1 MKLYTNGN
9 LKAKRRLI
17 MNTTYE
23 TFKKDNR
30 LKLFGHEDAGKE
42 DDSRLTSY
50 YYKTLQ
56 YEDVMSDI
64 KLQIIT
70 GEKGT
75 GKSALLKMAY
85 IETSNTDIVPIWI
98 RLDDLSEL
106 YSDILDSNNLYQ
118 LKTLWKR
125 SISKLVIMNLASHMS
140 FAMGEDYKE
149 ALQWAYDTGYTT
161 RDFIS
166 RSAKIL
172 KPMYEQYISLDT
184 EADSCGEHHAL
195 QRMINNKK
203 IRLFL
208 DDFDLD
214 WQGKAS
220 DVLKI
225 KSLLLSLSD
234 MTSDMNG
241 LSVRIALRTD
251 VYEMI
256 RNEEF
261 SDKFESCLIKCK
273 WNNQEIMKTL
283 AKRICAYFD
292 KPFDEINTT
301 DPKTLQYNI
310 VKYLNFIF
318 VPCFDE
324 STRVWANAPTHR
336 VIYSLI
342 RRKPRDMVKLCHS
355 IAEEAYR
362 KQLTVID
369 SSCFLAILETYSQER
384 LKDLVN
390 EYVNQLPKLQDLL
403 IRMAPTQKEFQNKA
417 GKRYVYSTDE
427 LYVKIQN
434 IQQNMNISIYQ
445 AKCEKLCPANFHQIA
460 HFLYKIG
467 FITGRKR
474 NESGKIE
481 RAYYDE
487 LPFLLNANVGDRG
500 YSWEIHPAY
509 RGALANGSN
518 DNWQNTF
525 NIDEEV

>member
-1 MKLYTNGN
+1 
-9 LKAKRRLI
+9 

-140 FAMGEDYKE
+140 FAMGEDYKK

-445 AKCEKLCPANFHQIA
+445 AKCEKL
-460 HFLYKIG
+460 
-467 FITGRKR
+467 R
-474 NESGKIE
+474 
-481 RAYYDE
+481 
-487 LPFLLNANVGDRG
+487 V
-500 YSWEIHPAY
+500 
-509 RGALANGSN
+509 
-518 DNWQNTF
+518 
-525 NIDEEV
+525 

>member
-1 MKLYTNGN
+1 
-9 LKAKRRLI
+9 

-140 FAMGEDYKE
+140 FAMGEDYKK

-500 YSWEIHPAY
+500 
-509 RGALANGSN
+509 
-518 DNWQNTF
+518 
-525 NIDEEV
+525 

>member
-1 MKLYTNGN
+1 
-9 LKAKRRLI
+9 
-17 MNTTYE
+17 
-23 TFKKDNR
+23 
-30 LKLFGHEDAGKE
+30 
-42 DDSRLTSY
+42 
-50 YYKTLQ
+50 
-56 YEDVMSDI
+56 
-64 KLQIIT
+64 
-70 GEKGT
+70 
-75 GKSALLKMAY
+75 MAY
-85 IETSNTDIVPIWI
+85 N
-98 RLDDLSEL
+98 
-106 YSDILDSNNLYQ
+106 
-118 LKTLWKR
+118 
-125 SISKLVIMNLASHMS
+125 
-140 FAMGEDYKE
+140 
-149 ALQWAYDTGYTT
+149 TGYAT

-172 KPMYEQYISLDT
+172 KPMYEKYVTLDN
-184 EADSCGEHHAL
+184 ESNSCGEHHTL
-195 QRMINNKK
+195 QRMINHQK
-203 IRLFL
+203 IRLFF

-220 DVLKI
+220 DVLRI

-234 MTSDMNG
+234 ITSDMEG

-261 SDKFESCLIKCK
+261 SDKFESSLIKCQ

-283 AKRICAYFD
+283 AKRICAYFNE
-292 KPFDEINTT
+292 PFDEINTY
-301 DPKTLQYNI
+301 DQRTLQYNI

-318 VPCFDE
+318 VPYFDE
-324 STRVWANAPTHR
+324 STRIWANAPTHR

-362 KQLTVID
+362 KKLTIID
-369 SSCFLAILETYSQER
+369 SSCFLAVLESYSQER

-403 IRMAPTQKEFQNKA
+403 IKMAPTQKEFQNKTFE
-417 GKRYVYSTDE
+417 RYVYSTAE
-427 LYVKIQN
+427 LYTKIKN

-445 AKCEKLCPANFHQIA
+445 ASHEKLCEADFHQIA

-467 FITGRKR
+467 FITGRRR

-481 RAYYDE
+481 RVYYDE
-487 LPFLLNANVGDRG
+487 SPYLLNANVGDRG

-509 RGALANGSN
+509 RGALANGTN
-518 DNWQNTF
+518 DNWESTLNME
-525 NIDEEV
+525 DEV

>member
-1 MKLYTNGN
+1 MD
-9 LKAKRRLI
+9 
-17 MNTTYE
+17 TTYE
-23 TFKKDNR
+23 IFRKDNR

-42 DDSRLTSY
+42 ENDRLTSY
-50 YYKTLQ
+50 YYKTVQ
-56 YEDVMSDI
+56 YEEVMSDI
-64 KLQIIT
+64 DLQIVV

-85 IETSNTDIVPIWI
+85 IENSKSEIVPIWI

-106 YSDILDSNNLYQ
+106 YEDILKSDDLYQ

-125 SISKLVIMNLASHMS
+125 AIGRLVIMKLAAHMS
-140 FAMGEDYKE
+140 FVMGEDYEK
-149 ALQWAYDTGYTT
+149 ALQWAYQSGYAS

-166 RSAKIL
+166 TTAKIL
-172 KPMYEQYISLDT
+172 KPMYEKYADLDK
-184 EADSCGEHHAL
+184 EATFCGEHHTL
-195 QRMINNKK
+195 QRVMESRK
-203 IRLFL
+203 IRLYF

-214 WQGKAS
+214 WHGKAS

-234 MTSDMNG
+234 MTSDMDG

-261 SDKFESCLIKCK
+261 SDKFESAIIKCQ

-292 KPFDEINTT
+292 ETFDES
-301 DPKTLQYNI
+301 KTEDKKTVQYNI
-310 VKYLNFIF
+310 AKYLNFIF
-318 VPCFDE
+318 VPKFYQ

-342 RRKPRDMVKLCHS
+342 RRKPRDMVKLCQS
-355 IAEEAYR
+355 VAEVAYR
-362 KQLTVID
+362 KRLLKID
-369 SSCFLAILETYSQER
+369 ASCFLDVLEVYSRER
-384 LKDLVN
+384 LRDLVN
-390 EYVNQLPKLQDLL
+390 EYSNQCPDIQNLL
-403 IRMAPTQKEFQNKA
+403 IRMAPTQTEFKNKA
-417 GKRYVYSTDE
+417 TERYVYQTDE
-427 LYVKIQN
+427 LYLKIKN
-434 IQQNMNISIYQ
+434 IQQNINIRIYHEERE
-445 AKCEKLCPANFHQIA
+445 CLLPADFHQIA

-474 NESGKIE
+474 NETGKIE
-481 RAYYDE
+481 RVYYDDS
-487 LPFLLNANVGDRG
+487 PYLLNVNVGDRG

-509 RGALANGSN
+509 RGALANGTNGKWELTLS
-518 DNWQNTF
+518 F
-525 NIDEEV
+525 EEDD

>member
-1 MKLYTNGN
+1 
-9 LKAKRRLI
+9 

-125 SISKLVIMNLASHMS
+125 SISKLVIMNLASYMS
-140 FAMGEDYKE
+140 FAMGEDYKK

>member
-1 MKLYTNGN
+1 
-9 LKAKRRLI
+9 

-140 FAMGEDYKE
+140 FAMGEDYKK

-195 QRMINNKK
+195 QRMIDNKK

>member
-1 MKLYTNGN
+1 
-9 LKAKRRLI
+9 

-140 FAMGEDYKE
+140 FAMGEDYKK

>member
-140 FAMGEDYKE
+140 FAMGEDYKK

-195 QRMINNKK
+195 QRMIDNKK

>member
-1 MKLYTNGN
+1 
-9 LKAKRRLI
+9 
-17 MNTTYE
+17 MNTNYE
-23 TFKKDNR
+23 TFKKNNR

-42 DDSRLTSY
+42 DASRLTSY
-50 YYKTLQ
+50 YYKTIQ
-56 YEDVMSDI
+56 YEDVISDI
-64 KLQIIT
+64 KLQIVT

-75 GKSALLKMAY
+75 GKSALLKMAF
-85 IETSNTDIVPIWI
+85 IETADTDVVPIWI

-106 YSDILDSNNLYQ
+106 YSEILNSENLYQ

-125 SISKLVIMNLASHMS
+125 SISKLVIISLASHMS
-140 FAMGEDYKE
+140 FAMSEDYEK
-149 ALQWAYDTGYTT
+149 ALQWAYDTGYST

-172 KPMYEQYISLDT
+172 KPMYDKYISLDN
-184 EADSCGEHHAL
+184 EADSCGEHHTL
-195 QRMINNKK
+195 QRMIANKK
-203 IRLFL
+203 IRLFF

-214 WQGKAS
+214 WQGKSS
-220 DVLKI
+220 DILKI

-234 MTSDMNG
+234 ITSDMDG

-261 SDKFESCLIKCK
+261 SDKFESSLIKCQ

-292 KPFDEINTT
+292 VPFDEITT
-301 DPKTLQYNI
+301 SDPKTLQYNI

-318 VPCFDE
+318 VPYFDE
-324 STRVWANAPTHR
+324 STRVWAKAPTHR

-362 KQLTVID
+362 KKLTIID

-403 IRMAPTQKEFQNKA
+403 IRMAPTQKEFQSKTVE
-417 GKRYVYSTDE
+417 RYVYSTAE
-427 LYVKIQN
+427 LHNKIKN
-434 IQQNMNISIYQ
+434 IQQNMNISIFQ
-445 AKCEKLCPANFHQIA
+445 ANRENLCPADFHQIA

-474 NESGKIE
+474 NESGKID
-481 RAYYDE
+481 RVYYDE
-487 LPFLLNANVGDRG
+487 AKYLLNANVGDRG

-509 RGALANGSN
+509 RGALAIGTN
-518 DNWQNTF
+518 DNWEATLNME
-525 NIDEEV
+525 DEV

>member
-1 MKLYTNGN
+1 MKSL
-9 LKAKRRLI
+9 
-17 MNTTYE
+17 
-23 TFKKDNR
+23 KKDNR

-42 DDSRLTSY
+42 DNSRLTSY

-56 YEDVMSDI
+56 YEDVMSNI
-64 KLQIIT
+64 KLQIVT
-70 GEKGT
+70 SEKGT
-75 GKSALLKMAY
+75 GKSALLKMAF
-85 IETSNTDIVPIWI
+85 IESANSDIVPIWI

-106 YSDILDSNNLYQ
+106 YSDILNADNLYQ

-140 FAMGEDYKE
+140 FTMSEDYEK
-149 ALQWAYDTGYTT
+149 AVQWAYNTGYAA

-172 KPMYEQYISLDT
+172 KPMYDKYISLDN
-184 EADSCGEHHAL
+184 ESASCGEHHSL
-195 QRMINNKK
+195 QRMINNKQ
-203 IRLFL
+203 IRLFF

-234 MTSDMNG
+234 MTSDMDG

-261 SDKFESCLIKCK
+261 SDKFESSLIKCQ

-283 AKRICAYFD
+283 AKRICAYFNE
-292 KPFDEINTT
+292 PFDDKKTE
-301 DPKTLQYNI
+301 DKKTLQYNI
-310 VKYLNFIF
+310 VQYLNFIF
-318 VPCFDE
+318 VPNFDQ
-324 STRVWANAPTHR
+324 STRVWSNAPTHR

-362 KQLTVID
+362 KQLPLID
-369 SSCFLAILETYSQER
+369 SSCFLAVLETYSQER

-390 EYVNQLPKLQDLL
+390 EYVNQLPKLQNLL
-403 IRMAPTQKEFQNKA
+403 IRMAPTQKEYQSKSTE
-417 GKRYVYSTDE
+417 RYVYSTAK
-427 LYVKIQN
+427 LHTKIKN
-434 IQQNMNISIYQ
+434 IQQNMDIRIYQ
-445 AKCEKLCPANFHQIA
+445 ANCEKLCSADFHQIS

-474 NESGKIE
+474 NESGIID
-481 RAYYDE
+481 RVYYAE
-487 LPFLLNANVGDRG
+487 SPYLLNANVGDRG

-509 RGALANGSN
+509 RGALANGTN
-518 DNWQNTF
+518 DNWEATLNM
-525 NIDEEV
+525 NEND

>member
-1 MKLYTNGN
+1 
-9 LKAKRRLI
+9 
-17 MNTTYE
+17 MNTNYE
-23 TFKKDNR
+23 IFKKDNR

-42 DDSRLTSY
+42 DDLRLTSY
-50 YYKTLQ
+50 YYKTIQ

-64 KLQIIT
+64 KLQIVT

-75 GKSALLKMAY
+75 GKSALLKMAF
-85 IETSNTDIVPIWI
+85 IETSNIDIVPIWI

-106 YSDILDSNNLYQ
+106 YSEILNSDNLYQ

-125 SISKLVIMNLASHMS
+125 SISKLVIMNLASHLSFSMS
-140 FAMGEDYKE
+140 EDYEK
-149 ALQWAYDTGYTT
+149 ALQWAYETGYSS

-172 KPMYEQYISLDT
+172 KPMYEKYISIDK
-184 EADSCGEHHAL
+184 ESDSCGEHRAL
-195 QRMINNKK
+195 QRMIDKKK
-203 IRLFL
+203 IRLFF

-214 WQGKAS
+214 WHGKAS
-220 DVLKI
+220 DVLRI
-225 KSLLLSLSD
+225 KSLLLALSD
-234 MTSDMNG
+234 MTSDMTG

-261 SDKFESCLIKCK
+261 SDKFESSIIKCQ

-292 KPFDEINTT
+292 EPFDEINTE
-301 DPKTLQYNI
+301 DQKTLQYNI
-310 VKYLNFIF
+310 VKYLNIIF
-318 VPCFDE
+318 EPRFGE

-355 IAEEAYR
+355 VAEEAYR
-362 KQLTVID
+362 KKIPIIN
-369 SSCFLAILETYSQER
+369 SACFLAILETYSQER

-390 EYVNQLPKLQDLL
+390 EYVSQLPRLQTLL
-403 IRMAPTQKEFQNKA
+403 IRMAPTQEEFQNKTIE
-417 GKRYVYSTDE
+417 RYVYSTAE
-427 LYVKIQN
+427 LHAKIKN
-434 IQQNMNISIYQ
+434 IQQNINISIYQ
-445 AKCEKLCPANFHQIA
+445 ANRENLCLADFHQIA

-474 NESGKIE
+474 SESGKIE
-481 RAYYDE
+481 RVYYDE
-487 LPFLLNANVGDRG
+487 APYLLNANVGDRG

-509 RGALANGSN
+509 RGALANGTS
-518 DNWQNTF
+518 DNWESTLNM
-525 NIDEEV
+525 DEEN

>member
-1 MKLYTNGN
+1 
-9 LKAKRRLI
+9 

-140 FAMGEDYKE
+140 FAMGEDYKK

-225 KSLLLSLSD
+225 KSLLLSL
-234 MTSDMNG
+234 SDMNG

>member
-1 MKLYTNGN
+1 
-9 LKAKRRLI
+9 
-17 MNTTYE
+17 MNNTFE

-42 DDSRLTSY
+42 NVDRLTSY

-56 YEDVMSDI
+56 YEDVMSDL

-75 GKSALLKMAY
+75 GKSALLKMAFF
-85 IETSNTDIVPIWI
+85 ESENNDIVPIWI

-106 YSDILDSNNLYQ
+106 YTEILNSENLYQ

-125 SISKLVIMNLASHMS
+125 SISKLVVMNLASHMS
-140 FAMGEDYKE
+140 FSLGEDYEK
-149 ALQWAYDTGYTT
+149 ALQWAYNTGYSS
-161 RDFIS
+161 RDFIAY
-166 RSAKIL
+166 SAKIL
-172 KPMYEQYISLDT
+172 KPMYDKFISLDNEST
-184 EADSCGEHHAL
+184 SSGEHHTL
-195 QRMINNKK
+195 QRMINSKR
-203 IRLFL
+203 IRLFF

-214 WQGKAS
+214 WQGKNS
-220 DVLKI
+220 DIIKI

-234 MTSDMNG
+234 MTSDMEG

-261 SDKFESCLIKCK
+261 SDKFESSVIKCK

-283 AKRICAYFD
+283 AKRICTYFNE
-292 KPFDEINTT
+292 PFDEVSTSDQNTV
-301 DPKTLQYNI
+301 QYNI
-310 VKYLNFIF
+310 IKYLNFIF
-318 VPCFDE
+318 IPKFDE
-324 STRVWANAPTHR
+324 STKVWAKAPTHR

-342 RRKPRDMVKLCHS
+342 RRKPRDMVKLCQS
-355 IAEEAYR
+355 VAEEAYNR
-362 KQLTVID
+362 KLTTID
-369 SSCFLAILETYSQER
+369 SSCFLSILESYSQER

-390 EYVNQLPKLQDLL
+390 EYSNQLPKLQDLL
-403 IRMAPTQKEFQNKA
+403 IRMAPTQKEFQAKFNE
-417 GKRYVYSTDE
+417 RYVYSTSD
-427 LYVKIQN
+427 LHAKIKN

-445 AKCEKLCPANFHQIA
+445 ANSEKLCSADFHQIS

-474 NESGKIE
+474 SEDDKII
-481 RAYYDE
+481 RTYYDE
-487 LPFLLNANVGDRG
+487 SPYLLNSNVGDRG

-509 RGALANGSN
+509 RGALANGTN
-518 DNWQNTF
+518 DNWESTLDPN
-525 NIDEEV
+525 E

>member
-1 MKLYTNGN
+1 
-9 LKAKRRLI
+9 

-140 FAMGEDYKE
+140 FAMGEDYKK

-369 SSCFLAILETYSQER
+369 SSCFLAILETYSQEH

>member
-1 MKLYTNGN
+1 
-9 LKAKRRLI
+9 
-17 MNTTYE
+17 
-23 TFKKDNR
+23 
-30 LKLFGHEDAGKE
+30 
-42 DDSRLTSY
+42 
-50 YYKTLQ
+50 
-56 YEDVMSDI
+56 MSDI

-140 FAMGEDYKE
+140 FAMGEDYKK